1 MLFNFP
7 SFLNTKEQ
15 TQSDRLYNNLKILV
29 QTSVDEIWYDVNF
42 GTNIRDNIKAGISD
56 IVISDIRDELT
67 EKITTYFQND
77 LQILRMDIYQIVDK
91 LRIELDYVEL
101 RTGLHKTLITEQD
114 IENKDTSLYQD
125 SLEAEELD
133 I

>member
-42 GTNIRDNIKAGISD
+42 GTNIRDSIKAGISD
-56 IVISDIRDELT
+56 IVISDIRDELI

-77 LQILRMDIYQIVDK
+77 LQISRMDIYQIVNK

-114 IENKDTSLYQD
+114 IENKDMSLYQD
-125 SLEAEELD
+125 NLEAEE
-133 I
+133 